1 MELLPIIYWSL
12 LGVGLLALIVI
23 LFSFITFKFR
33 KKLGNIPSTEVKG
46 KERNKRIVVKN
57 PEKLQAEK
65 KHHPKVQ
72 TRSKQ
77 KAGTTN
83 SKSKSSSDENIGLYK
98 KPTRETPKKRV
109 EILNQNMD
117 DNSSMKKPVNKD
129 TKFHSIKIESKQDGW
144 N

>member
-23 LFSFITFKFR
+23 IFSFITFQFR
-33 KKLGNIPSTEVKG
+33 KKLGNIPSVEIKG
-46 KERNKRIVVKN
+46 RERNKKIVVTN
-57 PEKLQAEK
+57 PDKKQIEK

-77 KAGTTN
+77 KSGTTP
-83 SKSKSSSDENIGLYK
+83 SKIKTSTDENIGLYK

-117 DNSSMKKPVNKD
+117 DSSSKKKPLNKD